1 MDNANVPQPQPP
13 PISTDQGHDPARLEI
28 SGGYH
33 YADEDSTEID
43 DQSFLELSI
52 QPGFHNL
59 LSSEA
64 GQAPNS
70 QINFLN
76 LRARYETKSESWRLQ
91 NFTLIDIISLYPV
104 SFLIQEPSWK
114 INLGWKRNQDNGCED
129 CTPFILNPGIG
140 LALQSNIHRRE
151 VYFAFL
157 EANLEVDHEFDSDH
171 RAGFGATA
179 GILFDVT
186 EKGRLALSANRT
198 RYTEGQRGYVT
209 EVVVRQI
216 FTLSRNSELAF
227 GFKTVEDYREGK
239 FGLAYYF

>member
-1 MDNANVPQPQPP
+1 M
-13 PISTDQGHDPARLEI
+13 
-28 SGGYH
+28 
-33 YADEDSTEID
+33 
-43 DQSFLELSI
+43 F
-52 QPGFHNL
+52 
-59 LSSEA
+59 
-64 GQAPNS
+64 
-70 QINFLN
+70 
-76 LRARYETKSESWRLQ
+76 
-91 NFTLIDIISLYPV
+91 SLYPV
-104 SFLIQEPSWK
+104 SSLIQDPSWK
-114 INLGWKRNQDNGCED
+114 INLGWKRNQDNGCD
-129 CTPFILNPGIG
+129 YCTPLILNPGVG

-227 GFKTVEDYREGK
+227 DFKIVEDYREGK